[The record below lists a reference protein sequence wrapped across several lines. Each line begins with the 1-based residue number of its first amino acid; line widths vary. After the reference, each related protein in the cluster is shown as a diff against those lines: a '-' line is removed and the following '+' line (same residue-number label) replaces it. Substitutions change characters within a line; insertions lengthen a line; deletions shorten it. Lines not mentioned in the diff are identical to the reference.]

1 MTENKQFTTTNG
13 LSDKSEAGD
22 KVEIPSF
29 FMSDIMKVLSE
40 LECEIWD
47 NRVPK
52 DKVKMQNLV
61 SYLKSELVSISKHD
75 RAIITLDG
83 LKYKRVYE

>member
-1 MTENKQFTTTNG
+1 MTEISKA
-13 LSDKSEAGD
+13 SD

-29 FMSDIMKVLSE
+29 FMSDIMKILSE

-52 DKVKMQNLV
+52 DKVKMQNMV
-61 SYLKSELVSISKHD
+61 IHLKYEIMSIDKNNRD
-75 RAIITLDG
+75 IITVDG
-83 LKYKRVYE
+83 LKYKRVFE

>member
-1 MTENKQFTTTNG
+1 MTEKA
-13 LSDKSEAGD
+13 EAI
-22 KVEIPSF
+22 KEPTISSF

-52 DKVKMQNLV
+52 DKIKMQNMVL
-61 SYLKSELVSISKHD
+61 YLKSELINISKNERD
-75 RAIITLDG
+75 IITVDG
-83 LKYKRVYE
+83 LKYKRVCE